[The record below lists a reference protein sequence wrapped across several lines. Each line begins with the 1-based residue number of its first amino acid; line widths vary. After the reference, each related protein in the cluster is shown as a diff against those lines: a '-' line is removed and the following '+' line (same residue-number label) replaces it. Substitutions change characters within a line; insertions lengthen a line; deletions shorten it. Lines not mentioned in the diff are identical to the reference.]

1 MVKTNT
7 KSKLDT
13 IPTKL
18 GMLASSLS
26 MKPTSTARTLRSNDK
41 TTSKSNNNL
50 INQNEQ
56 VLQDQGDTVQVLTK
70 LLDELR
76 AQNVK

>member
-1 MVKTNT
+1 MVKTNA

-13 IPTKL
+13 IPTKS
-18 GMLASSLS
+18 GMPASSLS
-26 MKPTSTARTLRSNDK
+26 MKPPSTARTLFSNDK

-56 VLQDQGDTVQVLTK
+56 VLQDQGDMVQLLTK

-76 AQNVK
+76 A

>member
-7 KSKLDT
+7 KSEPDT

-18 GMLASSLS
+18 GMPASSLS
-26 MKPTSTARTLRSNDK
+26 MKPPSTTRTLRSNDK
-41 TTSKSNNNL
+41 TTSKSKNNL

-56 VLQDQGDTVQVLTK
+56 VLQDQEDMVQVLTK
-70 LLDELR
+70 LID
-76 AQNVK
+76 